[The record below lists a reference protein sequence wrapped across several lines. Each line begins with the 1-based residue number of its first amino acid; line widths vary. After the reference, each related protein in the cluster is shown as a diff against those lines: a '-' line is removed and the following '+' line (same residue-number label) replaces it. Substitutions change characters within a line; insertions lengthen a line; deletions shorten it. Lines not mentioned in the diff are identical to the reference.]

1 MSPEELHDEMVNKA
15 EFDDA
20 YVNTTANTFNTMAP
34 EDIARF
40 MVKLSESQASYTTE
54 QRANLQKLNL
64 ALAQK
69 PAFNES
75 LKRFSDWRATQS
87 AASAPQPLSDEDKV
101 AAQKWIDEQAKEEP

>member
-15 EFDDA
+15 EFDDT
-20 YVNTTANTFNTMAP
+20 YVDTTANSFNTMTP
-34 EDIARF
+34 EDIGRF
-40 MVKLSESQASYTTE
+40 MTKLSESQAAYTTE

-75 LKRFSDWRATQS
+75 LKRFSDWRAAQ
-87 AASAPQPLSDEDKV
+87 AAPKT
-101 AAQKWIDEQAKEEP
+101 EETP

>member
-20 YVNTTANTFNTMAP
+20 YVDTTANTFNTLAP
-34 EDIARF
+34 EDVSRF
-40 MVKLSESQASYTTE
+40 MAQLSASQNSYTAE

-69 PAFNES
+69 PAFNEA
-75 LKRFSDWRATQS
+75 LKRFSDWRAAQE
-87 AASAPQPLSDEDKV
+87 AAKT
-101 AAQKWIDEQAKEEP
+101 KTEETL